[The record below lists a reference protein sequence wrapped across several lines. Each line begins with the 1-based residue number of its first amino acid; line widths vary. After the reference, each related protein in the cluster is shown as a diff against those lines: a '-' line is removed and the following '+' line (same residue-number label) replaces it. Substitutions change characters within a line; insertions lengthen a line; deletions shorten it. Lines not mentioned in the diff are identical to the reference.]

1 MTTLWASIAIALSL
15 SVFVP
20 AAQAYELTLEA
31 DALSP
36 LLRATDRTGVKQL
49 WFSAGS
55 FIDDHFIIRLEYFQQ
70 SGTDFGTGSSQSGAG
85 NQIGS
90 QDVSTS
96 MLGLSGGV
104 CYPGC
109 SSHSWRVR
117 LGVGRAEREFSD
129 SIMGRSQSIG
139 LMWQT
144 EIGYQWRWD
153 NVMTGVSIANLSSG
167 LNEVANFDTATAH
180 LEISKRNSEQL
191 LKWNV
196 GVAF

>member
-70 SGTDFGTGSSQSGAG
+70 SGTDFGTGSSQTGGGS
-85 NQIGS
+85 QIGS

-96 MLGLSGGV
+96 MLGLSGGL
-104 CYPGC
+104 CYPSC
-109 SSHSWRVR
+109 NQHSWRVR

-129 SIMGRSQSIG
+129 SIMGRELSVGRI
-139 LMWQT
+139 WFT
-144 EIGYQWRWD
+144 EIGYQWRWG
-153 NVMTGVSIANLSSG
+153 NAMTGLSIAS
-167 LNEVANFDTATAH
+167 LNSDLKEAVRFDTATAH